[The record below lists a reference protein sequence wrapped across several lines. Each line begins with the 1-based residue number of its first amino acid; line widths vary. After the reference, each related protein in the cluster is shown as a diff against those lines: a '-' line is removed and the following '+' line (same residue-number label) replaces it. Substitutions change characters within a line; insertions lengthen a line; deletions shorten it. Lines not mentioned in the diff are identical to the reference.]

1 VKLTVY
7 SYRYAR
13 EILEHPKYAAAWQE
27 ISDILGNAPLFTFP
41 GKSTK
46 NKRLSVVQQV
56 MNTYFDR
63 RFALDLKWEYHP
75 LATRIEASGL
85 AADYRKRFED
95 LSIQAEV
102 QFGNM
107 SRWYS
112 DIFKFQTA
120 YSQQLIQLGLS
131 VVPMGSVARII
142 DSNVVNYE
150 RAFRELPSAELSI
163 TLPIMLVGLEP
174 DDTTTIVDLR
184 QCKFANGIKDITG
197 KGKDENRWRIVHA
210 YLRGVDMTD
219 VGPDSET
226 GPMLVAP
233 DGNEE

>member
-1 VKLTVY
+1 VKLKVY

-27 ISDILGNAPLFTFP
+27 ISGILTTAPLFSFP
-41 GKSTK
+41 AKSR
-46 NKRLSVVQQV
+46 NNPRLHVVQQV

-63 RFALDLKWEYHP
+63 RFAVDSGWEYHP
-75 LATRIEASGL
+75 LATKIEASGL
-85 AADYRKRFED
+85 AADYRKRFQD

-131 VVPMGSVARII
+131 VIPMGSIARVI
-142 DSNVVNYE
+142 DSNVVNFE

-163 TLPIMLVGLEP
+163 TLPIMLIGLEA
-174 DDTTTIVDLR
+174 DSTTTIVDLR
-184 QCKFANGIKDITG
+184 ECKFPNGIKDITG
-197 KGKDENRWRIVHA
+197 RGKDANRWRIVNA
-210 YLRGVDMTD
+210 YLSSTEMNT
-219 VGPDSET
+219 VGPESDT
-226 GPMLVAP
+226 GPMLIAP
-233 DGNEE
+233 EEDDA